1 MGATGHGLGARG
13 QEQAS
18 NLCRNLSVTRWRRWH
33 WRARKRR
40 RSRSCCIGLGAP
52 VVTAGCTASLWCDM
66 MSLRWTPTSAPRLHL
81 SGPARRAG
89 ASYRDAPRA
98 GKQRRMASGGNV
110 WLPAIIGRRGGPHG
124 RGQELHP
131 DPGPTREKK
140 NQPTRTGSL
149 SNCVLLQRGASIE
162 SEDEAIHPAFGGQLS
177 EVHKRPKEGTGD
189 DGRWATT
196 RAHASASSPT
206 TRTPSPSIGA
216 RCAPPVPRLARAVL
230 RALVERACAPEGRA
244 SNEGMVCGRVI
255 SCAAACSQTRPW
267 R

>member
-124 RGQELHP
+124 RGQELHL
-131 DPGPTREKK
+131 TRGRQGKK
-140 NQPTRTGSL
+140 KTNPLEQVL
-149 SNCVLLQRGASIE
+149 SRIASFYREALL
-162 SEDEAIHPAFGGQLS
+162 
-177 EVHKRPKEGTGD
+177 
-189 DGRWATT
+189 
-196 RAHASASSPT
+196 SSP
-206 TRTPSPSIGA
+206 R
-216 RCAPPVPRLARAVL
+216 
-230 RALVERACAPEGRA
+230 
-244 SNEGMVCGRVI
+244 M
-255 SCAAACSQTRPW
+255 RPFHSS
-267 R
+267 RFGPA

>member
-1 MGATGHGLGARG
+1 VGATGHGLGARG

-124 RGQELHP
+124 RGQELHL
-131 DPGPTREKK
+131 TRGDKEKK
-140 NQPTRTGSL
+140 KPT
-149 SNCVLLQRGASIE
+149 
-162 SEDEAIHPAFGGQLS
+162 H
-177 EVHKRPKEGTGD
+177 
-189 DGRWATT
+189 
-196 RAHASASSPT
+196 
-206 TRTPSPSIGA
+206 
-216 RCAPPVPRLARAVL
+216 
-230 RALVERACAPEGRA
+230 
-244 SNEGMVCGRVI
+244 
-255 SCAAACSQTRPW
+255 
-267 R
+267 